1 MIGVLGGI
9 GSGKSAV
16 ASGLSRY
23 FPTLILDADKV
34 GHELL
39 ADADVQQQLRV
50 RFGPDIFTPEGQVD
64 RRLLASRVFGTD
76 SAHQLARQDLNQI
89 LHPRI
94 RNELIRRL
102 REAPPEIEVIVL
114 DAAVMLEAGW
124 GDVCDAIVFVDVPE
138 ETRIARVTANRGW
151 TADELQRREA
161 SQISLDEKRRRSHV
175 VVDNSTS
182 LDDAVSQLRDAVLA
196 LKQNEANVC

>member
-39 ADADVQQQLRV
+39 GNADVKTQLRA
-50 RFGPDIFTPEGQVD
+50 RFGPDIFTPEGAVD
-64 RRLLASRVFGTD
+64 RRALASHVFGTEQD
-76 SAHQLARQDLNQI
+76 QQQARLDLNRI
-89 LHPRI
+89 LHPQI
-94 RNELIRRL
+94 RSTLEQRL
-102 REAPPEIEVIVL
+102 RDAPSDIEVVVL

-124 GDVCDAIVFVDVPE
+124 SDVCQAIAFVDVPE
-138 ETRIARVTANRGW
+138 ADRVARVMEQRGW
-151 TADELQRREA
+151 SDIELRRRES
-161 SQISLDEKRRRSHV
+161 SQISLEEKRRRSTAV
-175 VVDNSTS
+175 IDNSKS
-182 LDDAVSQLRDAVLA
+182 LDDAVQQLRGFVEQWL
-196 LKQNEANVC
+196 Q

>member
-16 ASGLSRY
+16 ATGLSQY

-39 ADADVQQQLRV
+39 GDTEVKTQLRA
-50 RFGPDIFTPEGQVD
+50 RFGSDIFTPEGTVD
-64 RRLLASRVFGTD
+64 RRALATHVFGTEQ
-76 SAHQLARQDLNQI
+76 SQQQARLDLNRI

-94 RNELIRRL
+94 RVALEQRL
-102 REAPPEIEVIVL
+102 RNAPPDIDIVVV

-124 GDVCDAIVFVDVPE
+124 SDVCQAIVFVDVPE
-138 ETRIARVTANRGW
+138 VDRVARVKLQRGW
-151 TADELQRREA
+151 SEEELRRRES
-161 SQISLDEKRRRSHV
+161 SQLSLDEKRRRSTAV
-175 VVDNSTS
+175 IDNSKS
-182 LDDAVSQLRDAVLA
+182 LGEAVQQLRGLVEQWL
-196 LKQNEANVC
+196 Q